1 MKKLAKNFLAPLAA
15 MLFFCGALFGQTLA
29 EHLFSSSAK
38 DGSFL
43 NRSAEAGF
51 AEEEFRRGVQSYYRG
66 FFNDA
71 IMQFEKALSYLP
83 DENLILDWLGKA
95 YYRAGVEGTALEQW
109 QFASNA
115 GYGGILLEN
124 KIEVVRERRVNASV
138 EENFKYTE
146 TGSFSGINNTEGGAF
161 QIFSQPTSVLAN
173 ADGTFWICAYGS
185 NELVLLDIN
194 GNVVRRVTGPLNGF
208 DRPVDVIRAQDGKI
222 LVSES
227 AGDRISVLSA
237 SGIFEKYIGKKG
249 RGVGELI
256 GPQYLAQ
263 DYLGN
268 IYATDFGNARVAVF
282 DKDGNGLF
290 SFGKK
295 NAAFGGLKGPTGI
308 AALGDSVY
316 VADSVLGAVY
326 EFDLSGNYAGVLVQE
341 GTFKFP
347 EAMKFSAAKD
357 SLIISDRNRVFTIDL
372 GTGAI
377 FENAYMGN
385 APARVTSAV
394 PDQNGNIL
402 AADFKNNEVCILS
415 NMTELL
421 GGLFVEIERVDAEKF
436 PKVTMNVRVQNR
448 RRQPVVGLSAENFYI
463 SEGKRPAAK
472 LRFEGA
478 ASSNQNLDVA
488 VVIDRS
494 VSAELN
500 PALDQA
506 VRDIAAS
513 MQGVGGVTLISC
525 GAIPVV
531 EYTGDPSGL
540 LKFSVSALKAAPSAS
555 CAFDLA
561 VRMAVN
567 NLINAQPKRAVVY
580 ITDGLMPQNSF
591 DRYGLT
597 DLTAYMDNNGVA
609 FSVISLRQGALA
621 EELDYIYKKSYGK
634 SYYVYR
640 PEGLGSIVQDLLA
653 IPNGLYQFSFESV
666 LQTDMGR
673 AYLPLEVETY
683 IMNRSGRDET
693 GYFAPLQ

>member
-1 MKKLAKNFLAPLAA
+1 MKKLAKNILAPLAA
-15 MLFFCGALFGQTLA
+15 MLIFSSALFGQTLA
-29 EHLFSSSAK
+29 EHLFSDSAN
-38 DGSFL
+38 DSFL
-43 NRSAEAGF
+43 NRSAQAGF

-71 IMQFEKALSYLP
+71 IIQFEKALSYLP

-95 YYRAGVEGTALEQW
+95 YYRAGMEGTALEQW
-109 QFASNA
+109 QFASDS

-138 EENFKYTE
+138 ETNFRYTE
-146 TGSFSGINNTEGGAF
+146 TGAFNGENAIEGGRF
-161 QIFSQPTSVLAN
+161 QIFSQPISVLAN
-173 ADGTFWICAYGS
+173 ADGTIWVCAYGS

-227 AGDRISVLSA
+227 AGDRISVLNDF
-237 SGIFEKYIGKKG
+237 GLFEKYIGKKG
-249 RGVGELI
+249 RGVGELV

-268 IYATDFGNARVAVF
+268 IYATDFGNARVSVF

-295 NAAFGGLKGPTGI
+295 GYGFSGLKGPTGI
-308 AALGDSVY
+308 AVQGQSVY
-316 VADSVLGAVY
+316 VADGVLGAVY
-326 EFDLSGNYAGVLVQE
+326 EFDLSGNYVGVLVQE

-347 EAMKFSAAKD
+347 EALKFSAAKD
-357 SLIISDRNRVFTIDL
+357 SLIVSDRNHVYTIDL
-372 GTGAI
+372 GTGAV
-377 FENAYMGN
+377 FENAFMGN
-385 APARVTSAV
+385 APARITAAV

-402 AADFKNNEVCILS
+402 AADFRNNEVYILS

-448 RRQPVVGLSAENFYI
+448 RRQPVVGLGAENFYI
-463 SEGKRPAAK
+463 SEGKRAVSK
-472 LRFEGA
+472 LRFDGA
-478 ASSNQNLDVA
+478 ASTNKNMDVA
-488 VVIDRS
+488 IVIDRS
-494 VSAELN
+494 AGSEYDS
-500 PALDQA
+500 ALDQA

-513 MQGVGGVTLISC
+513 MQGVGSVTLISS
-525 GAIPVV
+525 GAIPVT
-531 EYTGDPSGL
+531 EYTGDPKGL
-540 LKFSVSALKAAPSAS
+540 LKFSVSALKAKRSAS
-555 CAFDLA
+555 CSFDLA
-561 VRMAVN
+561 LRMAVN
-567 NLINAQPKRAVVY
+567 GLINAEPKRAVIY
-580 ITDGLMPQNSF
+580 ITDGSMPQNSF

-597 DLTAYMDNNGVA
+597 DLTAYMDNNSVS
-609 FSVISLRQGALA
+609 FSVIALKQGALA
-621 EELDYIYKKSYGK
+621 EELDYIYKSSYGK
-634 SYYVYR
+634 CWYVYR
-640 PEGLGSIVQDLLA
+640 PEGLSSIVRDLLDV
-653 IPNGLYQFSFESV
+653 PNGLYQFSFESV
-666 LQTDMGR
+666 LSTDMGR